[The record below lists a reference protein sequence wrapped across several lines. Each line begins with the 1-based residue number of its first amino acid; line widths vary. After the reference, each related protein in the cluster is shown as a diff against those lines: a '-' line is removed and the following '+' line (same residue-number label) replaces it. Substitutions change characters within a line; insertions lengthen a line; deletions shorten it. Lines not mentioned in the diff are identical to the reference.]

1 LAKPKPIKKR
11 EAEAVRAPSVCWL
24 EQHATLAVAA
34 LVVLVTFAHLVYAAT
49 YALNPD
55 EALHYNLAHQPSVL
69 DAWRMNNTN
78 AHPPFL
84 ILLLHFWRKIATAEW
99 FLRLIPIVSG
109 AGFVWFGFGW
119 VRLVLGVTP
128 ALAFAVVS
136 ALIPPVY
143 QHSQELRQ
151 YLPMMCG
158 IGMALYY
165 FERSFQ
171 DRAIRNM
178 ACSVAGLMLA
188 VLSNYSAAWFAA
200 GFGCYALV
208 RLFRNSKRGAPL
220 PQAAR
225 GVWAAG
231 QLLALCTYGV
241 LYVTHIAVIRTSE
254 VAAGIQEGSLR
265 RFYRLP
271 QDSIADYLSFNI
283 PGLFRYVFG
292 STLFA
297 WAGAALV
304 LAGAIALFRREHA
317 ASRDRL
323 PVALLL
329 IVPALLFVTVGTA
342 GLYPF
347 GGSRHSMLFALLFA
361 IPMSAAFAW
370 LARGRAKS
378 AAGAALLF
386 MLALR
391 FAASPEVKTQP
402 LETQRKEFFAEAV
415 QYLKQSVPRGGLV
428 FVDYQTSLLLCYY
441 ADPSRMC
448 VDNRNEHFWE
458 YDFGWMRV
466 AVSREWSLHP
476 NSFVEELRELKR
488 IYQLPRGAE
497 VWVIDGGWGEAIHR
511 MLQVQFSGSTLP
523 GLKEFGGWTGVFRV
537 PN

>member
-1 LAKPKPIKKR
+1 MAKPKPVKKKET
-11 EAEAVRAPSVCWL
+11 EAERKVSVCWL
-24 EQHATLAVAA
+24 EQHATPAVALLIA
-34 LVVLVTFAHLVYAAT
+34 LVTLAHLDYAAT

-55 EALHYNLAHQPSVL
+55 EALHYNLAHRPTVY

-84 ILLLHFWRKIATAEW
+84 ILLLHFWRKIGTAEW

-109 AGFVWFGFGW
+109 AGFVWFGWGW
-119 VRLVLGVTP
+119 ARLVLGEAA
-128 ALAFAVVS
+128 ALAFALVS
-136 ALIPPVY
+136 ALIPPIY

-158 IGMALYY
+158 IAAALYG
-165 FERSFQ
+165 FERSW
-171 DRAIRNM
+171 RGEAIRNM
-178 ACSVAGLMLA
+178 ACSAAGLMLA

-208 RLFRNSKRGAPL
+208 RFKQASLNREPL

-225 GVWAAG
+225 AVWAAG
-231 QLLALCTYGV
+231 QLLALCSYGV
-241 LYVTHIAVIRTSE
+241 LYATHIAAIRTSD
-254 VAAGIQEGSLR
+254 VAAGIREGSLR
-265 RFYRLP
+265 KFYRLP
-271 QDSIADYLSFNI
+271 QDSIADYLGANVA
-283 PGLFRYVFG
+283 GLFSYVFG
-292 STLFA
+292 SPLFA

-304 LAGAIALFRREHA
+304 LAGGIALFRPGQCATRH
-317 ASRDRL
+317 RL
-323 PVALLL
+323 ALALLMV
-329 IVPALLFVTVGTA
+329 VPASLFAAAGIA

-347 GGSRHSMLFALLFA
+347 GGSRHSMLFALLLA
-361 IPMSAAFAW
+361 IPVSAAFAW
-370 LARGRAKS
+370 LARGRAKT
-378 AAGAALLF
+378 AAGAALVFL
-386 MLALR
+386 LALR
-391 FAASPEVKTQP
+391 LAASPEVKTQP
-402 LETQRKEFFAEAV
+402 LEAQRKEHFVDAV
-415 QYLKQSVPRGGLV
+415 QYLKHSVPSGGLV

-458 YDFGWMRV
+458 YDFGWMRM
-466 AVSREWSLHP
+466 AASREWSLHP
-476 NSFVEELRELKR
+476 TSFVEELRELKR